1 MARLDVSDVSLKVRA
16 FLVSCVLLL
25 WVIGYV
31 CVYRPKRKRGPQDK
45 RTKALKKGKSCND
58 EASDDGFYST
68 VSSYERRIWS
78 VFFTIFKHHQ
88 RLDSSTWAWC
98 WFAQQ
103 LKKVRNHLEST
114 GNTNSL
120 KMLSTWLEALKLDV
134 LSVSNQYRQQC
145 KFNPSL
151 CASCSA
157 TALSAPNKQGQLY
170 GSLPGIPIVSKED
183 DPSEAETDANLPL
196 LECFNTGSGSHVVVN
211 ERFQEVFGYTSQ
223 EMNAMLDWSGG
234 GFLPWGGDLL
244 ARLVVKETDL
254 HVSAVCYMLSND
266 RVFH

>member
-1 MARLDVSDVSLKVRA
+1 MVANDTLKR
-16 FLVSCVLLL
+16 SCEKCTKSKVKCEYGSAGCKRC
-25 WVIGYV
+25 VAKGFI

-45 RTKALKKGKSCND
+45 KSKALKKARNKDYDSND
-58 EASDDGFYST
+58 DSFYSS

-103 LKKVRNHLEST
+103 LKKVRNHLEVT

-134 LSVSNQYRQQC
+134 ISVSNQYHQQC

-157 TALSAPNKQGQLY
+157 TALSAPNKQGELY
-170 GSLPGIPIVSKED
+170 GSLPGVPIVSSRE
-183 DPSEAETDANLPL
+183 DPSEAEDDANLPVI
-196 LECFNTGSGSHVVVN
+196 ECFNTGQGSHVIVN
-211 ERFQEVFGYTSQ
+211 EVFTKTFGFRGE
-223 EMNAMLDWSGG
+223 EMNKMLEWSGG
-234 GFLPWGGDLL
+234 GKS
-244 ARLVVKETDL
+244 VKEL
-254 HVSAVCYMLSND
+254 L
-266 RVFH
+266 